1 MGIIGKAKRNYY
13 ENMDLKFWA
22 TVNPLFSNKIAY
34 TKYITLEKN
43 RKIVN
48 NDKEVPRISM
58 NFCE

>member
-1 MGIIGKAKRNYY
+1 
-13 ENMDLKFWA
+13 MDLKFWA
-22 TVNPLFSNKIAY
+22 TVNPLFSNKIAS